1 MYFSCKSS
9 FQSKVYVLD
18 SKASLRSLYPQLCS
32 CQAVE
37 FVSNSRMGAETLSL
51 TLCTN
56 CYSKC
61 NLSERGR
68 RH

>member
-1 MYFSCKSS
+1 MYYSCKSS
-9 FQSKVYVLD
+9 FKSRVYVID
-18 SKASLRSLYPQLCS
+18 SKASLQSPYLQLCS

-37 FVSNSRMGAETLSL
+37 FVSNSRMGAEKLSL
-51 TLCTN
+51 TLCTS